1 MKFEPF
7 EPMIKVPLLKT
18 TFVLKLAVPIFV
30 FHFNGKLFSMGV
42 KGFCAKV
49 VEHRRHSNDSDI
61 LIT

>member
-18 TFVLKLAVPIFV
+18 IFVLKLAMPIFV
-30 FHFNGKLFSMGV
+30 FHFNGKLLLMGV

-49 VEHRRHSNDSDI
+49 AEHRRHSNDSDI

>member
-18 TFVLKLAVPIFV
+18 IFVLKLAMPIFV
-30 FHFNGKLFSMGV
+30 FHFKGKLFSMGM

-49 VEHRRHSNDSDI
+49 ADQRRHSNDRDI